1 MQHAQNR
8 DRLRINRVYEQVRR
22 AAHDPLAR
30 LWHTS
35 RASYTR
41 MIEQLPRG
49 LRDARRNG
57 LGRQRIVLCDV
68 SLRVSE
74 LEERAASPLQFQRS
88 RPISRRYP

>member
-1 MQHAQNR
+1 
-8 DRLRINRVYEQVRR
+8 
-22 AAHDPLAR
+22 
-30 LWHTS
+30 
-35 RASYTR
+35 